1 MRRFFLI
8 GRRLGHSFSARYFTE
23 KFEREGLSAQ
33 CRYDLCEIPVIEEL
47 PELLKRME
55 GTVGFNVTIPYKQEI
70 IPYLQAMSDEARNIG
85 AVNCVKVAADGSL
98 TGYNTDVDGIRLSLD
113 ELLAGVKVDAALVLG
128 TGGASQAV
136 KYVLA
141 ERNIRY
147 AVVSRDKAKG
157 DLTYDELTDE
167 VMAAYH
173 LIINCSPVGMYPY
186 NDVAPDIP
194 YQALGADHYLFDLVY
209 NPERT
214 LFVER
219 GAERGA
225 HTLSGLKMLYAQ
237 AESAWRIWK
246 ENHSAE

>member
-1 MRRFFLI
+1 MRRYFLI

-33 CRYDLCEIPVIEEL
+33 CRYDLCEIPTIEAL
-47 PELLKRME
+47 PELLQNME

-70 IPYLQAMSDEARNIG
+70 IPYLHAMSDEARNIG

-113 ELLAGVKVDAALVLG
+113 ELLQGANIERALVLG

-136 KYVLA
+136 KYVLQ
-141 ERNIRY
+141 ERNMLFST
-147 AVVSRDKAKG
+147 VSRDKAKG

-167 VMAAYH
+167 IMESYR
-173 LIINCSPVGMYPY
+173 LIINCSPVGMYPHD
-186 NDVAPDIP
+186 DVAPDIP
-194 YQALGADHYLFDLVY
+194 YHSLGKDHYLFDLVY

-237 AESAWRIWK
+237 AESAWRIWC
-246 ENHSAE
+246 E